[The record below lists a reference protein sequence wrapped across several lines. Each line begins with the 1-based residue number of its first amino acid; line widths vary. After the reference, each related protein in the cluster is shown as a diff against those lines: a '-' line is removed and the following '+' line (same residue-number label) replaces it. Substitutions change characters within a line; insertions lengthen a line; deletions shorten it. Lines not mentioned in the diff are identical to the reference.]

1 MKRRTFFKWTLSS
14 SVPFVAPRWAP
25 AQTRP
30 FTREGDATLR
40 ELAAVV
46 LPSSLGRNG
55 SDGIV
60 DRFAEWLRGYK
71 AGAEMST
78 GYGFPRM
85 QAVPANP
92 SAGYAGQLDD
102 LERSAR
108 AIGSSFAGL
117 DMTAKRR
124 LVEAALAGVGADRIP
139 ARPDGRHVAADIMS
153 FYFHGA
159 DGEDV
164 LYAAAIRRND
174 CRGLPSSGA
183 RPGPVR

>member
-30 FTREGDATLR
+30 FTTDGDATLR

-46 LPSSLGRNG
+46 LPSSLGRKG
-55 SDGIV
+55 SDEIA

-78 GYGFPRM
+78 GYGFPRK
-85 QAVPANP
+85 QAVPENP
-92 SAGYAGQLDD
+92 SARYADQLED
-102 LERSAR
+102 LERRAR
-108 AIGSSFAGL
+108 AIGSPFASL

-124 LVEAALAGVGADRIP
+124 LVEAALAGAGADRIP
-139 ARPDGRHVAADIMS
+139 ARPDGKHVATDIMS
-153 FYFHGA
+153 FYFHSA

-164 LYAAAIRRND
+164 LYAAAIRRDD

-183 RPGPVR
+183 RPAPVR